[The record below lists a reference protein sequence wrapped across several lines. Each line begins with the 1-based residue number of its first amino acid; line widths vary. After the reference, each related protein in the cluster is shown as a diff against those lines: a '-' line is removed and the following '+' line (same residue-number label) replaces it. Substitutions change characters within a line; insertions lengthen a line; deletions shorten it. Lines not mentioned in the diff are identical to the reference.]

1 MSVEHSEAG
10 WLLNKQRER
19 EREQPG
25 LAVAGDSTFLIET
38 DGRERRAEGN
48 DGTVTKHPYS

>member
-19 EREQPG
+19 EQPG
-25 LAVAGDSTFLIET
+25 LAVAGDSTFLIEM

-48 DGTVTKHPYS
+48 DGTVAKHSYS